1 MPYLGQVP
9 LTGNYN
15 KLDSITGTFNSS
27 NTTFNLTANSV
38 AMEPVVAPALLVS
51 LNGVLQQPNTDY
63 TISGSTFT
71 FTTPPAN
78 TDECFIIVM
87 GGETGI
93 GTPSDGTVTAAKI
106 AAGAVDSSEIASGA
120 IDLAHMSVNSIDSDQ
135 YVDGSIDNAHLAAN
149 SVDSDQYVDGS
160 IDLAH
165 MSSESVDEDNL
176 YISNAGSND
185 QFLQKQSG
193 NSGGLTWATPSGGGA
208 TGGGTPTEQIFL
220 ETETTIDQTYTI
232 SSGYNAS
239 TAGPVT
245 IASGV
250 TVTIPSGSVWV
261 II

>member
-63 TISGSTFT
+63 TISGSTVT
-71 FTTPPAN
+71 FTTAPAS

-120 IDLAHMSVNSIDSDQ
+120 IDLAHMSADSI
-135 YVDGSIDNAHLAAN
+135 
-149 SVDSDQYVDGS
+149 DSDQYVDGS

-220 ETETTIDQTYTI
+220 ETETTIDETYTI

>member
-1 MPYLGQVP
+1 MSVTKISKAGLKD
-9 LTGNYN
+9 NSI
-15 KLDSITGTFNSS
+15 DSDQYVDGSIDNAHLADDAVNS
-27 NTTFNLTANSV
+27 
-38 AMEPVVAPALLVS
+38 
-51 LNGVLQQPNTDY
+51 D
-63 TISGSTFT
+63 
-71 FTTPPAN
+71 
-78 TDECFIIVM
+78 
-87 GGETGI
+87 
-93 GTPSDGTVTAAKI
+93 
-106 AAGAVDSSEIASGA
+106 EIASGA
-120 IDLAHMSVNSIDSDQ
+120 VDNDHMAANSVDSDQYVDGSIDNVHLAANSVDSDQ

-165 MSSESVDEDNL
+165 MSSQSVDEDNL

-208 TGGGTPTEQIFL
+208 TGGGTPAEQIFL

>member
-63 TISGSTFT
+63 TISGSTVT
-71 FTTPPAN
+71 FTTAPAS
-78 TDECFIIVM
+78 TDECFITIM

-106 AAGAVDSSEIASGA
+106 AAGAVDSSNIASGA
-120 IDLAHMSVNSIDSDQ
+120 V
-135 YVDGSIDNAHLAAN
+135 
-149 SVDSDQYVDGS
+149 
-160 IDLAH
+160 DLAH

>member
-63 TISGSTFT
+63 TISGSTVT
-71 FTTPPAN
+71 FTTPPAS

-120 IDLAHMSVNSIDSDQ
+120 V
-135 YVDGSIDNAHLAAN
+135 
-149 SVDSDQYVDGS
+149 
-160 IDLAH
+160 DLAH

-176 YISNAGSND
+176 YISNTGSND

-208 TGGGTPTEQIFL
+208 TGGGTPAEQIFL

>member
-63 TISGSTFT
+63 TISGSTVT
-71 FTTPPAN
+71 FTTAPAS
-78 TDECFIIVM
+78 TDECFIIIM

-120 IDLAHMSVNSIDSDQ
+120 V
-135 YVDGSIDNAHLAAN
+135 
-149 SVDSDQYVDGS
+149 
-160 IDLAH
+160 DLAH

-208 TGGGTPTEQIFL
+208 TGGGTPAEQIFL

>member
-63 TISGSTFT
+63 TISGSTVT
-71 FTTPPAN
+71 FTTAPAS

-106 AAGAVDSSEIASGA
+106 AAGAVDSSNIASGA
-120 IDLAHMSVNSIDSDQ
+120 VDLAHMSVNSI
-135 YVDGSIDNAHLAAN
+135 
-149 SVDSDQYVDGS
+149 DSDQYVDGS

-176 YISNAGSND
+176 YISNTGSND

>member
-63 TISGSTFT
+63 TISGSTVT
-71 FTTPPAN
+71 FTTAPAS

-120 IDLAHMSVNSIDSDQ
+120 V
-135 YVDGSIDNAHLAAN
+135 
-149 SVDSDQYVDGS
+149 
-160 IDLAH
+160 DLAH

>member
-1 MPYLGQVP
+1 
-9 LTGNYN
+9 
-15 KLDSITGTFNSS
+15 
-27 NTTFNLTANSV
+27 
-38 AMEPVVAPALLVS
+38 
-51 LNGVLQQPNTDY
+51 
-63 TISGSTFT
+63 
-71 FTTPPAN
+71 
-78 TDECFIIVM
+78 M

-93 GTPSDGTVTAAKI
+93 GTPSDGTVTGAKI
-106 AAGAVDSSEIASGA
+106 AADAVTGAKIADDAIDSEHYAAGS
-120 IDLAHMSVNSIDSDQ
+120 IDLAHMSADSI
-135 YVDGSIDNAHLAAN
+135 
-149 SVDSDQYVDGS
+149 DSDQYVDGS

>member
-63 TISGSTFT
+63 TISGSTVT
-71 FTTPPAN
+71 FTTAPAS

-120 IDLAHMSVNSIDSDQ
+120 IDLAHMSADSI
-135 YVDGSIDNAHLAAN
+135 
-149 SVDSDQYVDGS
+149 DSDQYVDGS

-208 TGGGTPTEQIFL
+208 TGGGTPAEQIFL

>member
-63 TISGSTFT
+63 TISGSTVT
-71 FTTPPAN
+71 FTTAPAS

-120 IDLAHMSVNSIDSDQ
+120 V
-135 YVDGSIDNAHLAAN
+135 
-149 SVDSDQYVDGS
+149 
-160 IDLAH
+160 DLAH

-220 ETETTIDQTYTI
+220 ETETTIDETYTI